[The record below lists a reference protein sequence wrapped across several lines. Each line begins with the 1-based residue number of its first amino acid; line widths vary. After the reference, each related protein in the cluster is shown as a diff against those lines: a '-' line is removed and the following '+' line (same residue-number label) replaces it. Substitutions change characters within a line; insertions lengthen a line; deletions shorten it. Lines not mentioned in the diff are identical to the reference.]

1 LSRAEFMNELKS
13 KNIGTQVHYIPVHTQ
28 SYYQEKFGYKLGDF
42 PVAEAYYEQALS
54 IPLYPKLSDTEVV
67 YVVENI
73 KSIILK

>member
-1 LSRAEFMNELKS
+1 MQKGLDKLKS

-28 SYYQEKFGYKLGDF
+28 SYYQEKFGYKPGDF

-54 IPLYPKLSDTEVV
+54 IPLYPKLTDTEVA

-73 KSIILK
+73 KKVLHEK